1 MLVIS
6 VTCISKTDECSGQLG
21 YLGIFRAVFGGGMFT
36 PARAHVGRSDFN
48 ISVPFHRFDLTGRS
62 TMMIVDM
69 CELLV
74 CHQLKRC
81 IDVVSK
87 VRWLSV

>member
-1 MLVIS
+1 
-6 VTCISKTDECSGQLG
+6 
-21 YLGIFRAVFGGGMFT
+21 
-36 PARAHVGRSDFN
+36 
-48 ISVPFHRFDLTGRS
+48 
-62 TMMIVDM
+62 MMIVDM